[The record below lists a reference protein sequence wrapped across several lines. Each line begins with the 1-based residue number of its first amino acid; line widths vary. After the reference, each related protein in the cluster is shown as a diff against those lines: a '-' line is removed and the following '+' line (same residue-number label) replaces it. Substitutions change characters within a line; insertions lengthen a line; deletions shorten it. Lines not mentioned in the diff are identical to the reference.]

1 MLSAFVSKKPD
12 AGAEPERVKRE
23 IEEVVG
29 IDCSNAIMVSAK
41 QVTSSGMQDIMKNS
55 PWMTLYPHT
64 FCKILL

>member
-1 MLSAFVSKKPD
+1 MFLTSQFY

-41 QVTSSGMQDIMKNS
+41 QVN
-55 PWMTLYPHT
+55 L
-64 FCKILL
+64 KIPSRVLR